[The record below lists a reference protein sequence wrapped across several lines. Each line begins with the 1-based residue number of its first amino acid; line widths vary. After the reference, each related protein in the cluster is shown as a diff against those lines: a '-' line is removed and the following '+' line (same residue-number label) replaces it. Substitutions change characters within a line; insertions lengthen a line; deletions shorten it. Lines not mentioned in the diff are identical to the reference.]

1 MKITE
6 QNIKRA
12 EKIVKLRLALTRIQ
26 KDLKVVE
33 DNDIIFGDMIENF
46 KDGDGELITERLLTL
61 VKEEERKLNNE

>member
-12 EKIVKLRLALTRIQ
+12 EKIVNLRLALTRIQ